1 MKTYTFGAWLD
12 EWYSVY
18 KEPQLKKSSLASIE
32 ICIRVHTSVE
42 LKALELSAVT
52 AIDIQKALNK
62 IPSSRMREYTYTVFS
77 NSLKKA
83 YSLRLI
89 AFNPMFAVEPVKHK
103 RQIGSALSSGDL
115 HDFMCAIETSYYKR
129 LFKFYLYTGCR
140 RSEALAITWG
150 NIDLAKGVI
159 HINGTK
165 TKNAKRTIPVVPE
178 LMQLLQNMQGQDN
191 KSKVLFPY
199 LPNAVSVAFH
209 RLCPEHRL
217 HDLRHTFATRCLE
230 CGISLKVVQA
240 WLGHSKIDT
249 TASIYTHV
257 VDDFSLKQANLF
269 NLQ

>member
-1 MKTYTFGAWLD
+1 MKTYTYGAWLD

-32 ICIRVHTSVE
+32 ICIRVHTSAE
-42 LKALELSAVT
+42 LKALELTAVT

-77 NSLKKA
+77 NSFKKA

-89 AFNPMFAVEPVKHK
+89 DFNPMFAVEPVKHK
-103 RQIGSALSSGDL
+103 SKIGSALSREDL
-115 HDFMCAIETSYYKR
+115 HAFMCAIETSYYKR

-140 RSEALAITWG
+140 RSEALCVKWEDV
-150 NIDLAKGVI
+150 DLVKKVV

-165 TKNAKRTIPVVPE
+165 TKNSKRTIPIVPE
-178 LMQLLQNMQGQDN
+178 LMQLLENMQD
-191 KSKVLFPY
+191 KDRKEKVLFPY

-209 RLCPEHRL
+209 KLCPSHRL

-230 CGISLKVVQA
+230 CGISLKVVQS